1 MEYGPCRTQSK
12 AMNHSWITY
21 FSCPKRTRVLQ
32 HTQPSCFL
40 RGWQEYY
47 IFKILN
53 RAADQ
58 HSCKCQPFSVA
69 VVIKVVSLE
78 TFRDQQRCNMMVAS
92 RFNSGHARVL
102 TNVWSQSSFPCVYI
116 YIAKKGS
123 LRRFESLKSV
133 YNFQKSPSWRDPF
146 SPKVEHEGLKYPG
159 VTLEL

>member
-1 MEYGPCRTQSK
+1 MHVFWMTRLFFQQWALSRVEYGPCRTQSK

-32 HTQPSCFL
+32 QIQPSCFL

-58 HSCKCQPFSVA
+58 HRCKCQPFSLA

-102 TNVWSQSSFPCVYI
+102 TNVWSQSSFPCVC
-116 YIAKKGS
+116 IAKKRVSPS
-123 LRRFESLKSV
+123 LRK
-133 YNFQKSPSWRDPF
+133 
-146 SPKVEHEGLKYPG
+146 PKICIQL
-159 VTLEL
+159 L